1 MSPRD
6 RRGGKIHLKMGQA
19 ARNENFAVS
28 FIGPRRDKEL
38 RRIQRQAVV
47 IRRMSHLV
55 TFPSQRRTRFRCDEF
70 RKSAASPLSG
80 DQLILQL
87 REFPTQ

>member
-6 RRGGKIHLKMGQA
+6 RRGGKIHLEMVKA

-47 IRRMSHLV
+47 IRRMSHLG
-55 TFPSQRRTRFRCDEF
+55 TFPSRAGRASDVMNFVNLRRR
-70 RKSAASPLSG
+70 
-80 DQLILQL
+80 
-87 REFPTQ
+87 